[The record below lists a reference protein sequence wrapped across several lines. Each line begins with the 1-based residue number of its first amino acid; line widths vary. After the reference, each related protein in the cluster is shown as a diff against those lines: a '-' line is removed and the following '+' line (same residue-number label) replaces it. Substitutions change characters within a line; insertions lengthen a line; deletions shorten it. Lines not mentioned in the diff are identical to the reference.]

1 MIRVYEVV
9 GLGAVS
15 ITDADVGAVAQVHL
29 KVKIIQYRSLRGH
42 VNRNSLTW
50 PENWWWEPIFWLWR
64 QQPAK
69 LKARW
74 PVAMEA
80 ATAASVKESVVT
92 CFPLSLHHCIIFLVI
107 SPEQRHLLHNSTYV
121 DGSATRLGFAPST
134 RETLAVGP
142 TLNACDRPLG
152 ILGVLSAG

>member
-1 MIRVYEVV
+1 MTGI
-9 GLGAVS
+9 
-15 ITDADVGAVAQVHL
+15 
-29 KVKIIQYRSLRGH
+29 
-42 VNRNSLTW
+42 SLTW
-50 PENWWWEPIFWLWR
+50 PESWWWLPIFWLWR

-80 ATAASVKESVVT
+80 ATAARVKESVVT
-92 CFPLSLHHCIIFLVI
+92 CFPLSLHHCSILLAV
-107 SPEQRHLLHNSTYV
+107 SPDQKYLSQNSTYV

-134 RETLAVGP
+134 CETLAVGP

-152 ILGVLSAG
+152 ILRVLSAG